1 MPQEKE
7 CKRPRSITILSEMI
21 FLFSCLYLT
30 RLVMTISQWDFLS
43 HTLLKP
49 SPIYLVIS
57 GLVFGMIGFPLAV
70 SIWRGSSWAW
80 RTVRLVIPIYLGYYW
95 LERIILSS
103 LTLWS
108 LNWLFIFGVT
118 VIVLLWTCWT
128 ISRPDNKAYF
138 REKKLYD
145 YAQR

>member
-7 CKRPRSITILSEMI
+7 CKRPRSITILSEVI

-70 SIWRGSSWAW
+70 SIWRGSSTAW
-80 RTVRLVIPIYLGYYW
+80 RTVRLVIPIYFGYYW

-108 LNWLFIFGVT
+108 SNWLFIFGVT
-118 VIVLLWTCWT
+118 VIVLLWTFWT
-128 ISRPDNKAYF
+128 ISRPDTKAYF
-138 REKKLYD
+138 REK
-145 YAQR
+145 